1 MTENGDEQRLIDE
14 LQDMLKT
21 NDKIFLVKC
30 ADEEYIFSKLRD
42 SKVIKSEK
50 QKVLILSTSNQ
61 KEFPGV
67 YYRKISDDDSEFYYR
82 LYHMY
87 EFSDRFQVLSNELC
101 FGNLFNF
108 VNQGLLSFDEMLG
121 ALLK

>member
-1 MTENGDEQRLIDE
+1 MAVNEDEQRLIDE

-21 NDKIFLVKC
+21 YDKIFLVKC

-50 QKVLILSTSNQ
+50 QKILILSTSNP

-87 EFSDRFQVLSNELC
+87 EFSDRFQVLSNEVC

-108 VNQGLLSFDEMLG
+108 VNLGLLSFDEMFR

>member
-1 MTENGDEQRLIDE
+1 MAGNEDEQRLIDE

-21 NDKIFLVKC
+21 YDKIFLVKC

-50 QKVLILSTSNQ
+50 EKIWILSTSNP

-87 EFSDRFQVLSNELC
+87 EFSDRFQVLSNEVC

-108 VNQGLLSFDEMLG
+108 VNLGLLSFDEMFR

>member
-1 MTENGDEQRLIDE
+1 MAGNEDEQRLIDE

-21 NDKIFLVKC
+21 YDKIFLVKC
-30 ADEEYIFSKLRD
+30 ADEEYIYSKLRD

-50 QKVLILSTSNQ
+50 QKILILSTSNP

-87 EFSDRFQVLSNELC
+87 EFSDRFQVLSNEVC

-108 VNQGLLSFDEMLG
+108 VNLGLLSFDEMFR